1 MPQTT
6 YISKTE
12 FISIFFSN
20 LDNMKIDYF
29 VFGEYQS
36 LPDSTNGSDID
47 IIVTQNDAHKL
58 LKEIAELTQKY
69 NVVFASMYRNSKVLM
84 LRVITVDWGLQLDV
98 LIGGLYYRDKE
109 YYPLITLQ
117 KHVIRHNKIRV
128 LENNFS
134 NYVGFFKEIIHN
146 GHAKQKYL
154 NAFWLAKENIKE
166 EVRHDIESV
175 YSVKV
180 WKAIEMC
187 KSQEELNLNGGGI
200 QELILYSLGK
210 QAWWQSIGYY
220 AQRMKRLIQPKP
232 GYVIVVEGTD
242 GSGKSAIIDSLTPWL
257 NDCFHNTVVYNHLR
271 PHMLPDI
278 AVVLGKRKND
288 MKVEVVDNPHAGKE
302 SGLIGSLMRWTYYLH
317 DYTWGYLFKVY
328 LKIKVRSYFY
338 IFDRYYYDYY
348 IDSKRS
354 LTSLP
359 RWILRLGEL
368 FVPKPDIILCLG
380 GDPVKIYARKPETS
394 LEEVSRQTDELKR
407 FAARRKNAVWI
418 DTTQPIEN
426 SIRDA
431 KTAILK
437 MMSTRFKDV
446 L

>member
-36 LPDSTNGSDID
+36 LPYSTNGSDID
-47 IIVTQNDAHKL
+47 IIVTQNDAHTLIKT
-58 LKEIAELTQKY
+58 IAEITQKY
-69 NVVFASMYRNSKVLM
+69 NVVLASMYCNSKVLM
-84 LRVITVDWGLQLDV
+84 LRMITADWGLQLDV
-98 LIGGLYYRDKE
+98 LIGGLFYRNKE
-109 YYPLITLQ
+109 YYPLTTLQ
-117 KHVIRHNKIRV
+117 KHVIRHNGIRV
-128 LENNFS
+128 LEYNFS

-146 GHAKQKYL
+146 GYAKHKYL
-154 NAFWLAKENIKE
+154 NAFWLAKENKKE
-166 EVRHDIESV
+166 DVRHDIESV
-175 YSVKV
+175 YSTKV
-180 WKAIEMC
+180 WETIEM
-187 KSQEELNLNGGGI
+187 STSREELNQKGKII
-200 QELILYSLGK
+200 QRVILYSLGK
-210 QAWWQSIGYY
+210 QVWWQSIGYY
-220 AQRMKRLIQPKP
+220 AQRMKRLLQPKP
-232 GYVIVVEGTD
+232 GYVVVVEGTD
-242 GSGKSAIIDSLTPWL
+242 GSGKSTVIDTLTPWL

-278 AVVLGKRKND
+278 AVVLGKRKSD
-288 MKVEVVDNPHAGKE
+288 MKVDVVDNPHAGKE
-302 SGLIGSLMRWTYYLH
+302 SGFIGSLMRWMYYLH
-317 DYTWGYLFKVY
+317 DYTWGYLYKVF
-328 LKIKVRSYFY
+328 LKIKVRSYLY

-359 RWILRLGEL
+359 RWILRFGEL
-368 FVPKPDIILCLG
+368 FVPKPDVILCLG
-380 GDPVKIYARKPETS
+380 GEPEKIYARKPETS
-394 LEEVSRQTDELKR
+394 LEEVARQTEELKR
-407 FAARRKNAVWI
+407 FASRRNNAVWI

-426 SIRDA
+426 SVRDA
-431 KTAILK
+431 KSAILN